1 MSDGGRL
8 GIPFDNSLASLI
20 LLSQTIE
27 QRWIGDQSRDEHRQ
41 NVTIPVQPGLDQGA
55 RSAGGCLSSL
65 GVQPRNHAVDQGLD
79 QLFFA

>member
-27 QRWIGDQSRDEHRQ
+27 QRWIGAQ